1 MELSLVT
8 RMGVRWRPLGAA
20 VAVMLLVTLGTIGSV
35 GAQEDG
41 LVPSFGDGRLVVLGA
56 GFRAGELV
64 GVTVRAE
71 GVISQFAAPAD
82 AQGRFRLATN
92 LVVRPCSAVEVTA
105 RGDQG
110 TTKAAITTAPG
121 ACASPGLPNTGAG
134 GGITPAA
141 QPLALAAVGVVAL
154 ALTGAALQ
162 LAVGRRAQG

>member
-1 MELSLVT
+1 MELSLAT
-8 RMGVRWRPLGAA
+8 RMGRRWRPLVAA
-20 VAVMLLVTLGTIGSV
+20 VVVMLFALFVGARPA

-64 GVTVRAE
+64 AVTVRAE
-71 GVISQFAAPAD
+71 GVISQFAVPAD
-82 AQGRFRLATN
+82 AQGRFRLETN
-92 LVVRPCSAVEVTA
+92 LVVRPCSAVELTA

-121 ACASPGLPNTGAG
+121 ACAPPGLPNTGTG
-134 GGITPAA
+134 DGITPPT
-141 QPLALAAVGVVAL
+141 QPLALTAIGVVDL
-154 ALTGAALQ
+154 VLTGAALR